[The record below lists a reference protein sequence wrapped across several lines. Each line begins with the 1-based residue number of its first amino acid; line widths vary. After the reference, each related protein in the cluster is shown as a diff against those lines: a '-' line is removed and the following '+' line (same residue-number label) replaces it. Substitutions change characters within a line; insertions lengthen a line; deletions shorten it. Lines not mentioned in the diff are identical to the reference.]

1 MTDFDTD
8 WDPYQEL
15 MTHKHNIE
23 QLVMAVQHGSE
34 LMKQMGQKF
43 QHQQQVIE
51 QLQFHNQR
59 LNRRLDQVI
68 NELKQLKTDQNL
80 RDTGKDL

>member
-1 MTDFDTD
+1 MSEFNTD

-34 LMKQMGQKF
+34 LMKEMGQRL

-59 LNRRLDQVI
+59 LNRRLDQVL
-68 NELKQLKTDQNL
+68 NELKLMKTDQNL
-80 RDTGKDL
+80 RDAAKTQ